1 MKVGDI
7 VLYNEARWKVISHST
22 SFRTCQLADFVGT
35 KLEVPD
41 DLETGE
47 NPRLHVLYNPAEQ
60 WPFVVCSASRGGP
73 LRGVTRGGVGL
84 SPMEDWIPSDF
95 LRPNGA
101 IFFNP
106 KLRLR
111 VGEILTAVH
120 LEGLRTRLTVTKTF
134 GTITRRKG
142 RAREPARVQGPLSS
156 LDRLLGPGILDEDED

>member
-7 VLYNEARWKVISHST
+7 VLYNEARWKVLSLST
-22 SFRTCQLADFVGT
+22 SFRTCALADFAGT

-47 NPRLHVLYNPAEQ
+47 KPLLRVLYNPPEQ
-60 WPFVVCSASRGGP
+60 WPFVVCSAMRGGP
-73 LRGVTRGGVGL
+73 VRGITRGAVGL
-84 SPMEDWIPSDF
+84 SPMEDWVPSDF

-106 KLRLR
+106 RLRLR

-120 LEGLRTRLTVTKTF
+120 QDGLRSRLTVTKSF
-134 GTITRRKG
+134 GTIQRRQA
-142 RAREPARVQGPLSS
+142 RALEPAKVRGPLSAT
-156 LDRLLGPGILDEDED
+156 DRLLNSSILDEDED